1 MLLRTPRKS
10 PRRSSRLGAT
20 RLSSK
25 LAHWSTSDKP
35 ATIVMP
41 TGTGK
46 TESAKRIDE
55 LGVVA
60 DDRESVAAGLQRQ
73 QD

>member
-1 MLLRTPRKS
+1 
-10 PRRSSRLGAT
+10 
-20 RLSSK
+20 
-25 LAHWSTSDKP
+25 
-35 ATIVMP
+35 MP